1 MKKYIWIWLA
11 AAFLAVFL
19 WLQSV
24 LLSEQEQTLSIPV
37 IFDPQPGDLLNN
49 DAVEPEINV
58 ILNAKGV
65 HILLFKHQNIFYQV
79 DGSKLKYGM
88 NSIHLNLENLNCT
101 EKQLEYV
108 TGFTEKV
115 KLIEM
120 DRIISCQKPVTLTFT
135 SQADEQFFSE
145 QQLDISSNTVQL
157 NGPEKLLGELE
168 SIKTEPVAKRDFKNN
183 QLRVSLQSPS
193 RLVELNTQ
201 EIVIKFN
208 SKMKTIKTI
217 PLIPV
222 TYKGDKQISFS
233 PRKVTVKIEGS
244 DSIISNIKT
253 NQILV
258 ELILPEKEEE
268 IYGSLKF
275 ELPPD
280 IKLLEYTPEKIRIT
294 RLK

>member
-19 WLQSV
+19 WLQTV
-24 LLSEQEQTLSIPV
+24 LLSEQEETLSIPIV
-37 IFDPQPGDLLNN
+37 FEPQPRELLITGAN
-49 DAVEPEINV
+49 EPEINL
-58 ILNAKGV
+58 ILRAKGV
-65 HILLFKHQNIFYQV
+65 YILVFKHQNISYRV

-88 NSIHLNLENLNCT
+88 NSLHLNPENLNCT

-108 TGFTEKV
+108 IGFAERV

-120 DRIISCQKPVTLTFT
+120 DRIISIQKPVTLTFA
-135 SQADEQFFSE
+135 SQADEQFFGE
-145 QQLDISSNTVQL
+145 QQLDISSNIVQL

-168 SIKTEPVAKRDFKNN
+168 SIKTEPVSKRDFKNN
-183 QLRVSLQSPS
+183 QLRVALENPS

-222 TYKGDKQISFS
+222 TYKGNKEISFS
-233 PRKVTVKIEGS
+233 PSKVTVKIEGS
-244 DSIISNIKT
+244 DSKISSIKKD
-253 NQILV
+253 QILV
-258 ELILPEKEEE
+258 ELILSDNKED
-268 IYGSLKF
+268 IYGTLKF
-275 ELPPD
+275 ELPSD
-280 IKLLEYTPEKIRIT
+280 IKLLEYTPEKIRVT
-294 RLK
+294 RLN